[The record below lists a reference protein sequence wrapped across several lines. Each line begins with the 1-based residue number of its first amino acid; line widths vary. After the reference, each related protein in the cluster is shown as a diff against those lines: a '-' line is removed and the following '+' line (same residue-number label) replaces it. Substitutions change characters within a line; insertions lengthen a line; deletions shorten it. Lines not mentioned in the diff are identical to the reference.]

1 MIPIL
6 YDSQENQFDHNGIGA
21 LSDTV
26 DCTVEREL
34 NGVYELELQYPVD
47 GARFGDLAKR
57 CQILAKPDPVT
68 DPQPF
73 RIYRITKPFRG
84 TVSVYARHI
93 AYDMMGIPVSPFSAQ
108 SAADAMRGLK
118 TYAAVDCPFDFWTDK
133 ATQAT
138 MTVAAP
144 ASIWSL
150 LGGTQGSVL
159 DTYGGEYD
167 FDRYSVKLY
176 GRLGAD
182 RGVSIRYGKNLT
194 TLEQDENCES
204 CYTGVYP
211 YWKSQDGLL
220 VQLDDKIVNAPGEY
234 DYVRILPLDLSQE
247 WQEEPTQEQLRT
259 RAQRYIADNQIGV
272 PDVSLTVGF
281 VQLEQTEEYKGM
293 AFLERVNLGDTVSV
307 DFPKLKVSATARA
320 VATKYK
326 PLLDRYEEITLG
338 KVHSNLA
345 DTIAQQQKEVE
356 KKPDKTWFA
365 TAMEQAGKLLLGAK
379 GGSVRVLDT
388 DGDGMPDTLYV
399 ADNPDPNQAVKVW
412 RFNYEGWAASD
423 KGYDGPFKLAA
434 TLEQGLLAEAVTA
447 AKLTAGTIQSA
458 DGGKTF
464 FLDLDNGILRMNSY
478 PTKDDVQTSIDIL
491 TESINSKVTAGQVES
506 IISQKADSIR
516 LKASKISWSS
526 AYSSMT
532 EDGRLSCQNAQI
544 AGEVTCGSSAGY
556 WMKMNNDGT
565 LTGGLYGDTYGTLNC
580 AYNLGGLGGMGIKA
594 KNVVLEGDNIWAYTE
609 TTWGPMWS
617 AGQTGMLNVVSDL
630 SIEATGDGGV
640 SWSYS
645 FTMLEFIN
653 GLLVTMF

>member
-6 YDSQENQFDHNGIGA
+6 YDSKETQFDHNGIGVLA
-21 LSDTV
+21 DAV

-34 NGVYELELQYPVD
+34 NGVYELELKYPVD

-57 CQILAKPDPVT
+57 CQILAQPDPVT

-93 AYDMMGIPVSPFSAQ
+93 AYDLMGIPVSPFSAQ

-133 ATQAT
+133 ATQAA

-167 FDRYSVKLY
+167 FDRHSVKLY

-211 YWKSQDGLL
+211 YWKSQDGAL
-220 VQLDDKIVNAPGEY
+220 VQLDEKIVNASGEY
-234 DYVRILPLDLSQE
+234 DYVRILTLDLSQE
-247 WQEEPTQEQLRT
+247 WQEAPTQEQLRT
-259 RAQRYIADNQIGV
+259 RAQRYISDNQIGV

-281 VQLEQTEEYKGM
+281 VQLEQTEEYKGL
-293 AFLERVNLGDTVSV
+293 ALLERVNLGDTVSV
-307 DFPKLKVSATARA
+307 EFPKLKVSATARA
-320 VATKYK
+320 VAYRYK

-338 KVHSNLA
+338 KVKSNLA
-345 DTIAQQQKEVE
+345 QTIAQQQKEVE
-356 KKPDKTWFA
+356 QKPDRKWFSA
-365 TAMEQAGKLLLGAK
+365 AMEQAGKLLLGVN
-379 GGSVRVLDT
+379 GGCVRVLDT
-388 DGDGMPDTLYV
+388 DGDGMPDTIYV
-399 ADNPDPNQAVKVW
+399 ADNPDPNLAVKIW

-423 KGYDGPFKLAA
+423 KGYNGPFKLAA

-478 PTKDDVQTSIDIL
+478 PTRDDVQASIDIL
-491 TESINSKVTAGQVES
+491 TDSINSKVTAGQVES

-516 LKASKISWSS
+516 LKASKISWDST
-526 AYSSMT
+526 YSSMSENGILT
-532 EDGRLSCQNAQI
+532 CQNANI
-544 AGEVTCGSSAGY
+544 TGVVKCGNDSGY
-556 WMKMNNDGT
+556 WMKMDSNGKMS
-565 LTGGLYGDTYGTLNC
+565 GGYKNQTYGAINC
-580 AYNLGGLGGMGIKA
+580 NFDGPFDGMGIESD
-594 KNVVLEGDNIWAYTE
+594 NVVLKGKLWVYSDYP
-609 TTWGPMWS
+609 GPTWS
-617 AGQTGMLNVVSDL
+617 AGQTKTFDVVSEL
-630 SIEATGDGGV
+630 SIESTGDGGV
-640 SWSYS
+640 AWSYS
-645 FTMLEFIN
+645 FSTLYFEN
-653 GLLVTMF
+653 GILTTVW

>member
-150 LGGTQGSVL
+150 LGGTQGSLL

-211 YWKSQDGLL
+211 YWLGQDGLL

-293 AFLERVNLGDTVSV
+293 ALLERVNLGDTVSV

-478 PTKDDVQTSIDIL
+478 PTKEDVQASIDLL
-491 TESINSKVTAGQVES
+491 TDSINSKVTSGQVES
-506 IISQKADSIR
+506 IIAQKADSIR

-526 AYSSMT
+526 DYSSMS

>member
-6 YDSQENQFDHNGIGA
+6 YDSQETQFDHNGIGA
-21 LSDTV
+21 LSDAV

-34 NGVYELELQYPVD
+34 NGIYELELQYPVD
-47 GARFGDLAKR
+47 GVRFGDLAKR
-57 CQILAKPDPVT
+57 CQILAQPDPVT

-93 AYDMMGIPVSPFSAQ
+93 AYDLMGIPVSPFSAQ

-133 ATQAT
+133 ATQAA

-167 FDRYSVKLY
+167 FDRHSVKLY

-211 YWKSQDGLL
+211 YWKSQDGDL
-220 VQLDDKIVNAPGEY
+220 VQLDEKIINAPGEY
-234 DYVRILPLDLSQE
+234 DYVRILTLDLSQE
-247 WQEEPTQEQLRT
+247 WQEEPTKEQLRT
-259 RAQRYIADNQIGV
+259 RAQRYISDNQIGV

-281 VQLEQTEEYKGM
+281 VQLEQTEEYKGL
-293 AFLERVNLGDTVSV
+293 ALLERVNLGDTVSV
-307 DFPKLKVSATARA
+307 EFPKLKVSATARA
-320 VATKYK
+320 VAYRYK

-338 KVHSNLA
+338 KVKSNLA
-345 DTIAQQQKEVE
+345 QTIAQQQKEVE
-356 KKPDKTWFA
+356 QKPDRKWFSA
-365 TAMEQAGKLLLGAK
+365 AMEQAGKLLLGVK

-388 DGDGMPDTLYV
+388 DGDGMPDTIYV
-399 ADNPDPNQAVKVW
+399 ADNPDPNLAVKIW

-423 KGYDGPFKLAA
+423 KGYNGPFKLAA

-464 FLDLDNGILRMNSY
+464 FLDLDNGVLRLNSY
-478 PTKDDVQTSIDIL
+478 PTKDEVQMSVEIL
-491 TESINSKVTAGQVES
+491 TNAINTKITSAEAQS
-506 IISQKADSIR
+506 LISQSAKSIR
-516 LKASKISWSS
+516 LQAMEISWSS
-526 AYSSMT
+526 AFSSMT
-532 EDGRLSCQNAQI
+532 SDGRLSCQNAAI
-544 AGEVTCGSSAGY
+544 TGEVMCGSTNRY
-556 WMKMNNDGT
+556 WLKMNNDGT
-565 LTGGLYGDTYGTLNC
+565 LTGGLFENTYGTLNC
-580 AYNLGGLGGMGIKA
+580 AYSFGEGGAMGIKA
-594 KNVVLEGDNIWAYTE
+594 ANVVLDGKVWVYTIENGYPTWSKGE
-609 TTWGPMWS
+609 T
-617 AGQTGMLNVVSDL
+617 QTIRLLSDL
-630 SIEATGDGGV
+630 NITSTGDGEI

-645 FTMLEFIN
+645 YNNLEFTN
-653 GLLVTMF
+653 GILTSKY

>member
-6 YDSQENQFDHNGIGA
+6 YDSNESQFDNNGFGVLGDA
-21 LSDTV
+21 V

-34 NGVYELELQYPVD
+34 NGIYELELQYPVD
-47 GARFGDLAKR
+47 GVRFGDLAKR
-57 CQILAKPDPVT
+57 CQILAQPDPVT

-93 AYDMMGIPVSPFSAQ
+93 AYDMMGIPVAPFSAQ

-133 ATQAT
+133 ATQAA

-167 FDRYSVKLY
+167 FDRHSVKLY

-211 YWKSQDGLL
+211 YWKSQDGDL
-220 VQLDDKIVNAPGEY
+220 VQLDEKIINAPGEY
-234 DYVRILPLDLSQE
+234 DYVRILTLDLSQE

-259 RAQRYIADNQIGV
+259 RAQRYISDNQIGV

-281 VQLEQTEEYKGM
+281 VQLEQTEEYKGL
-293 AFLERVNLGDTVSV
+293 ALLERVNLGDTVSV
-307 DFPKLKVSATARA
+307 EFPKLKVSATARA
-320 VATKYK
+320 VAYRYK

-338 KVHSNLA
+338 KVKSNLA
-345 DTIAQQQKEVE
+345 QTIAQQQKEVE
-356 KKPDKTWFA
+356 QKPDRKWFSA
-365 TAMEQAGKLLLGAK
+365 AMEQAGKLLLGVK

-388 DGDGMPDTLYV
+388 DGDGMPDTIYV
-399 ADNPDPNQAVKVW
+399 ADNPDPNLAVKIW

-423 KGYDGPFKLAA
+423 KGYNGPFKLAA

-478 PTKDDVQTSIDIL
+478 PTKDEVQTSVELL
-491 TESINSKVTAGQVES
+491 TNAINTKITSAEAQS
-506 IISQKADSIR
+506 MISQSAKSIR
-516 LKASKISWSS
+516 LQAMEISWSS
-526 AYSSMT
+526 EFSSMT
-532 EDGRLSCQNAQI
+532 SDGRLRCQNAAI
-544 AGEVTCGSSAGY
+544 TGEVMCGSTNRY
-556 WMKMNNDGT
+556 WLKMNNDGT
-565 LTGGLYGDTYGTLNC
+565 LTGGLFENTYGTLNC
-580 AYNLGGLGGMGIKA
+580 AYSFGEGGAMGIKA
-594 KNVVLEGDNIWAYTE
+594 ANVVLDGKVWVYTIENGYPTWSKGE
-609 TTWGPMWS
+609 T
-617 AGQTGMLNVVSDL
+617 QTIRLLSDL
-630 SIEATGDGGV
+630 NITSTGDGEI

-645 FTMLEFIN
+645 YNNLEFTN
-653 GLLVTMF
+653 GILTSKY

>member
-6 YDSQENQFDHNGIGA
+6 YDSQETKFDHNGIGA
-21 LSDTV
+21 LSDAV

-93 AYDMMGIPVSPFSAQ
+93 AYDMMGIPASPFSAQ
-108 SAADAMRGLK
+108 SAADAVRGLK

-211 YWKSQDGLL
+211 YWLGQDGLL
-220 VQLDDKIVNAPGEY
+220 MQLDEKIVNTQGEY

-247 WQEEPTQEQLRT
+247 WKEAPTQEQLRT
-259 RAQRYIADNQIGV
+259 RAQRYITDNQIGV

-293 AFLERVNLGDTVSV
+293 ALLERVNLGDTVSV
-307 DFPKLKVSATARA
+307 EFPKLKVSATARA

-338 KVHSNLA
+338 KVRSNLA
-345 DTIAQQQKEVE
+345 QTIAQQQKEVE

-365 TAMEQAGKLLLGAK
+365 TAMDQAGKLLMGVK
-379 GGSVRVLDT
+379 GGCVRVLDT

-423 KGYDGPFKLAA
+423 KGYNGPFKLAA

-478 PTKDDVQTSIDIL
+478 PTKDDVQASIDLL
-491 TESINSKVTAGQVES
+491 TDSINSKVTAGQVES
-506 IISQKADSIR
+506 IISQNADSIR
-516 LKASKISWSS
+516 LKASKISWNST
-526 AYSSMT
+526 YSSMSENGILT
-532 EDGRLSCQNAQI
+532 CQNANI
-544 AGEVTCGSSAGY
+544 AGIVKCGSDSGY
-556 WMKMNNDGT
+556 WMKMDSNGKMS
-565 LTGGLYGDTYGTLNC
+565 GGYKSQTYGAINC
-580 AYNLGGLGGMGIKA
+580 NFDGPFDGMGIESD
-594 KNVVLEGDNIWAYTE
+594 NVVLKGKLWVYSDYP
-609 TTWGPMWS
+609 GPTWS
-617 AGQTGMLNVVSDL
+617 AGQTKTFDVVSEL

-640 SWSYS
+640 AWSYS
-645 FTMLEFIN
+645 FSTLYFEN
-653 GLLVTMF
+653 GILTTVW